1 MIDTSDTLSS
11 KDIFVATRKRKPGRV
26 YKGSY
31 ENTISKI
38 DKMERIQSTQESED
52 GSDSVDVFASVMGLE
67 HPEKMEERMQQRMLE
82 KFNAQKEAMEQ
93 DIMMNVVIRLQRINP
108 DLRLDPGMLIFNAR
122 TLGEAFSAQ
131 VVIQPIN
138 RPSTGSNNQGGV
150 YDEMEDRGSDED
162 LDLT

>member
-1 MIDTSDTLSS
+1 MLLMRECN
-11 KDIFVATRKRKPGRV
+11 K
-26 YKGSY
+26 
-31 ENTISKI
+31 KI
-38 DKMERIQSTQESED
+38 
-52 GSDSVDVFASVMGLE
+52 
-67 HPEKMEERMQQRMLE
+67 EKMEERMQQRMLE